1 MVGTALLTPEVG
13 IAAAEADGYA
23 PMADRVV
30 VRLHG
35 RADDV
40 TSVATRLR
48 IDLEW
53 GRAERSPGGACSVDG
68 TLADSTPRLLL

>member
-1 MVGTALLTPEVG
+1 MVGSALLTPEVG
-13 IAAAEADGYA
+13 IGLADALAPAASAE
-23 PMADRVV
+23 RVV

-40 TSVATRLR
+40 TSVAARLG

-53 GRAERSPGGACSVDG
+53 GRAERHPGNACSVDG
-68 TLADSTPRLLL
+68 TLADLAPRLL

>member
-1 MVGTALLTPEVG
+1 MVSATLLTPEIG
-13 IAAAEADGYA
+13 IATAEAAAYA

-40 TSVATRLR
+40 SSVAARLR

-53 GRAERSPGGACSVDG
+53 NRAERRPGDVCSVDG

>member
-13 IAAAEADGYA
+13 IAAAGAAGYS

-40 TSVATRLR
+40 SSVAARLR

-53 GRAERSPGGACSVDG
+53 GRAERRPGDVCSVDG
-68 TLADSTPRLLL
+68 TLADSRPRLLL